1 VFLTVTVC
9 VALALPTAVP
19 PKVRVVGVSVIDSR
33 GGVAPVPFKLI
44 VRSAILLLMTSEPV
58 RDPVVEGVK
67 NTVISQ
73 VPAGAIDALEQVWT
87 ALNSAEFEMITDDT
101 CSAAFP
107 VFVTFNFSPVLLV
120 PVGVLGNERLVG
132 EIVIAGCGGVAPVP
146 FRTIE
151 VVPRLV

>member
-1 VFLTVTVC
+1 M
-9 VALALPTAVP
+9 
-19 PKVRVVGVSVIDSR
+19 
-33 GGVAPVPFKLI
+33 
-44 VRSAILLLMTSEPV
+44 LLMTSEPV

-73 VPAGAIDALEQVWT
+73 VPAGATGALEQVWT
-87 ALNSAEFEMITDDT
+87 ALNSAELEMLTDDT

-107 VFVTFNFSPVLLV
+107 VFVSLNFSPALLV

-132 EIVIAGCGGVAPVP
+132 EIVIAGCGGAAPVP